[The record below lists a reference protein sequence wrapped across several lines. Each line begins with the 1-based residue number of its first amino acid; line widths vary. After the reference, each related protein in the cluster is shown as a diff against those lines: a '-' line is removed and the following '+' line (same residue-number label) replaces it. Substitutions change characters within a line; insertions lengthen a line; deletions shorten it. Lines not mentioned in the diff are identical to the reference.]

1 MTLYTKDGSYPA
13 ELPDRIRLSDG
24 TTKTDSSTFTAD
36 EIADAGYIAVADK
49 PTPTQFQ
56 DVVWSG
62 SDWVVADW
70 GDDRIAYYWREV
82 RDTLLSDTDVYGLS
96 DVPMSP
102 EIQTYRQELRDVP
115 QQAGFPHTI
124 TWPTH
129 PDDIE

>member
-1 MTLYTKDGSYPA
+1 MTLYTKSGSYPA

-24 TTKTDSSTFTAD
+24 TTKTDASTFTD
-36 EIADAGYIAVADK
+36 EDIADAGYVAVADR
-49 PTPTQFQ
+49 PTSTQFQ

-70 GDDRIAYYWREV
+70 GDDRIGQHWRKV
-82 RDTLLSDTDVYGLS
+82 RDNLLSDTDVYGLS

-115 QQAGFPHTI
+115 QQAGFPHDI
-124 TWPTH
+124 AWPTH